1 MRTFS
6 FFIHT
11 TFSAV
16 PALVFEAATDD
27 ASIRRLA
34 EIALAESPSRLL
46 VEVREEDRLVFSID
60 RNGVAWR
67 SRQDSRSNCEAIDC
81 CAERLRRSGS

>member
-11 TFSAV
+11 SFSSV
-16 PALVFEAATDD
+16 PALMLEAATDE
-27 ASIRRLA
+27 ATIRRLA

-46 VEVREEDRLVFSID
+46 VEVREDDRLLFSLD

-67 SRQDSRSNCEAIDC
+67 AHDDC
-81 CAERLRRSGS
+81 LPN

>member
-6 FFIHT
+6 VFIHT
-11 TFSAV
+11 TLSVV
-16 PALVFEAATDD
+16 PSFMLEAATDE
-27 ASIRRLA
+27 ATMQRLA

-46 VEVREEDRLVFSID
+46 VEVREEDRLLFSID

-67 SRQDSRSNCEAIDC
+67 
-81 CAERLRRSGS
+81 RREDQVSV

>member
-16 PALVFEAATDD
+16 PALMLEAATDE
-27 ASIRRLA
+27 ATVRRLA

-46 VEVREEDRLVFSID
+46 VEVREEDRLLFSID
-60 RNGVAWR
+60 RNGVAWG
-67 SRQDSRSNCEAIDC
+67 SRGGRQLN
-81 CAERLRRSGS
+81 

>member
-6 FFIHT
+6 VFIHT
-11 TFSAV
+11 TLSAV
-16 PALVFEAATDD
+16 PSLMLEAATDEPTMQ
-27 ASIRRLA
+27 RLA

-46 VEVREEDRLVFSID
+46 VEVREEDRLLFSIE

-67 SRQDSRSNCEAIDC
+67 RHEDRISI
-81 CAERLRRSGS
+81 